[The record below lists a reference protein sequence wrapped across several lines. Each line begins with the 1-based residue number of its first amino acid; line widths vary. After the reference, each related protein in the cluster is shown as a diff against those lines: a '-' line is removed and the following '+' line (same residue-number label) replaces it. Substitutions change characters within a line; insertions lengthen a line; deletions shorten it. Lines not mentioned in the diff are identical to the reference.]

1 MIVVVVRRALPADH
15 IVGHAFVEVRDLDI
29 EDAAEFVETACG
41 NPVGATL
48 IFLNLLEGKVQ
59 LVAQRFLGH
68 AEQGA
73 AQAQALAHV
82 SIDGVRGAGGHTF
95 AESVI
100 HAVVSFC
107 SC

>member
-1 MIVVVVRRALPADH
+1 MIVVVVGWALAPDH
-15 IVGHAFVEVRDLDI
+15 IFGHAFVEVGDLNV
-29 EDAAEFVETACG
+29 EDAAEFVETAG
-41 NPVGATL
+41 GDPVGAAL
-48 IFLNLLEGKVQ
+48 VFLNLLEGKVQ
-59 LVAQRFLGH
+59 LVAQCFLGH
-68 AEQGA
+68 AEQGT

-82 SIDGVRGAGGHTF
+82 GIDSVRGAGGHTF